1 MVEMVK
7 FFLKEEW
14 KGKYAA
20 LGAFLYIFTAVLIT
34 FLSLP
39 GLDRAQF
46 SAIFWIV
53 VIFTTL
59 QGISRAFIQMRK
71 NNFVFWQQICSPQVF
86 LASRLITAFI
96 LMLIFTLF
104 AYVVF
109 SVMHGESGNGGL
121 LFLLVSLFTGMGVSS
136 VFTISSSIAAKTD
149 NPGVL
154 LPVLTFPVI
163 LPVLLVGAKAGK
175 KAIDEL
181 GFSALLPDLVLL
193 LVFNILI
200 VAMGLVLIRFIW
212 KE

>member
-71 NNFVFWQQICSPQVF
+71 NNFVFWQQVCSPQVF

-181 GFSALLPDLVLL
+181 GFSALLPDLALL